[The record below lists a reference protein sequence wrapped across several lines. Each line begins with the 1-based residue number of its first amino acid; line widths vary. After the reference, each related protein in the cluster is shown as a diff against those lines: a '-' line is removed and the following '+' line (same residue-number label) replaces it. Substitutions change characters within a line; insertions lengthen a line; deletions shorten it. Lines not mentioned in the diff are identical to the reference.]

1 MRVTDITPKNANAET
16 KERWAAYGRV
26 SSKSVEQ
33 LHSFAAQIRYYKDY
47 FKNRADCE
55 LVDLYMDEGISGTD
69 MYKRDEFLR
78 MIDDCKRGKID
89 KIITKSVSRFA
100 RNTEELLNVIRLL
113 KNIGVSVYF
122 EEQNINTEKLN
133 AEMILTF
140 PGMAAQKESEIISG
154 NLRWSYKKRMES
166 GEYNCTKTP
175 FGYDLIN
182 GKLQINEKEADII
195 REIFNLYLQGKGI
208 HAIAEILNER
218 KIKKRYTDNKWD
230 HYNIL
235 YILNNERYMGDALLQ
250 KKYTTDIFP
259 HRKVKN
265 VGQKPKYYVENSNIP
280 IVSKEIFEKARQLRS
295 KKIKT
300 SGEIIKYPLSKKIYC
315 AECGGVYKRVN
326 RKGQNAAW
334 MCMRTSTGVS
344 HCKSKRISE
353 NAVYN
358 TFFNVFNT
366 LKSYRIEIIEKY
378 IFEINRLNETVSDI
392 EDKIK
397 EIDIKVA
404 NLSAKNLVITK
415 LYTNGSLAVADY
427 NERSSEINAKLAEL
441 RAARKKLIGEERN
454 NQVAEINELNEII
467 QNTPFISEFNE
478 EIFNATVEKIII
490 DDDNI
495 ITFCLVGGL
504 KIEEEVK

>member
-1 MRVTDITPKNANAET
+1 MRVTDITPKNANGET

-26 SSKSVEQ
+26 SSKSAEQ

-47 FKNRADCE
+47 FKNRSDCE

-140 PGMAAQKESEIISG
+140 PGMAAQKESETISG

-166 GEYNCTKTP
+166 GEYNCTRTS
-175 FGYDLIN
+175 FGFKFVD
-182 GKLQINEKEADII
+182 GELQIDEEEAVIV
-195 REIFNLYLQGKGI
+195 REIFDLYLQGYGMQKI
-208 HAIAEILNER
+208 VDTLND
-218 KIKKRYTDNKWD
+218 KNTKKRYNGKKW
-230 HYNIL
+230 YKSNLL
-235 YILNNERYMGDALLQ
+235 YIFDNERYMGDAVLQ
-250 KKYTTDIFP
+250 KKCTTDIFP
-259 HRKVKN
+259 HKKVKN
-265 VGQKPKYYVENSNIP
+265 VGQKPKYYVENSNIA
-280 IVSKEIFEKARQLRS
+280 IVSKETFEKVQQLRQE
-295 KKIKT
+295 KCRTIETK
-300 SGEIIKYPLSKKIYC
+300 IKYPLSDKIYC
-315 AECGGVYKRVN
+315 AECGGVYRREN
-326 RKGQNAAW
+326 NNGQKVSWN
-334 MCMRTSTGVS
+334 CMRTSTGVS

-353 NAVYN
+353 KAVCNA
-358 TFFNVFNT
+358 FINVFNT
-366 LKSYRIEIIEKY
+366 LKAYRTEIIEKY
-378 IFEINRLNETVSDI
+378 IFEINRLNESVSDI
-392 EDKIK
+392 DEKIK

-404 NLSAKNLVITK
+404 NLSAKNLVITR
-415 LYTNGSLAVADY
+415 LYTNGSLSVADY
-427 NERSSEINAKLAEL
+427 NERTSEINAKLAEL
-441 RAARKKLIGEERN
+441 RVDRKKLIGEERN
-454 NQVAEINELNEII
+454 NQVVEIDELNEII
-467 QNTPFISEFNE
+467 KYTPFISEFNE

-490 DDDNI
+490 GNDNV

-504 KIEEEVK
+504 KVDEEV